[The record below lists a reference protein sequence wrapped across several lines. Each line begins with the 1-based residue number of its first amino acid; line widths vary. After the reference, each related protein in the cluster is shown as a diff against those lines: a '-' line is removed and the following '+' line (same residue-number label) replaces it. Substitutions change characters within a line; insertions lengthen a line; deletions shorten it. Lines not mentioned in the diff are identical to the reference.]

1 LPADTQHL
9 RQGAGPRPGAALVV
23 LLVIAVAAGTLSH
36 SRQAARVLSALVSE
50 CKKVSI
56 DVQQGLCTGA
66 AAAL

>member
-1 LPADTQHL
+1 LPADTQHP
-9 RQGAGPRPGAALVV
+9 RQSAGPRPGAALVV

-36 SRQAARVLSALVSE
+36 SRQAVRMLSAPVNE

-56 DVQQGLCTGA
+56 DVQQGLCTGV